1 MRDAIRGIAIGVLA
15 LATIGALAS
24 RFGIT
29 HVNVP
34 RPSGSG
40 AWHAARA
47 TGLVGFAALSLD
59 VILGL
64 ALSTRASDRVLPRAH
79 AVDLHG
85 WLSPLSLALVAGHAL
100 VLLVDGYLKL
110 DVLDVL
116 VPFASTAYR
125 PVAVG
130 IGVLAAY
137 VVLVVHASFAL
148 RKRLGTRTW
157 RRLHYLSFVGFGA
170 SAVHGIL
177 AGTDAA
183 RPWAIAMYAAP
194 LTAVLALVVYR
205 IVRSPGGSVP
215 GARRTTLP
223 RTPPG
228 PAPPSPDPVPV
239 SYFGY

>member
-85 WLSPLSLALVAGHAL
+85 WLSPLSLALVAGHA
-100 VLLVDGYLKL
+100 
-110 DVLDVL
+110 
-116 VPFASTAYR
+116 
-125 PVAVG
+125 
-130 IGVLAAY
+130 
-137 VVLVVHASFAL
+137 
-148 RKRLGTRTW
+148 

>member
-1 MRDAIRGIAIGVLA
+1 MRDAIRGFAIGVLA
-15 LATIGALAS
+15 LAIIGALAS
-24 RFGIT
+24 RFGIS

-34 RPSGSG
+34 RPSGVG

-64 ALSTRASDRVLPRAH
+64 ALSTRAGDRVLPRAH

-85 WLSPLSLALVAGHAL
+85 WLSPLALALVAGHAL
-100 VLLVDGYLKL
+100 VLLADGYLKL

-125 PVAVG
+125 PIAVG

-137 VVLVVHASFAL
+137 IVVVVHASFAL
-148 RKRLGTRTW
+148 RKRLGTRRW

-177 AGTDAA
+177 AGTDSA
-183 RPWAIAMYAAP
+183 RPWAIAVYATP
-194 LTAVLALVVYR
+194 LAAVLALIGYR
-205 IVRSPGGSVP
+205 IVRRPRGIVP
-215 GARRTTLP
+215 P
-223 RTPPG
+223 RTPPS
-228 PAPPSPDPVPV
+228 PAPPPPAPAPV